1 MINWCIIE
9 HFSNSV
15 LYQFIII
22 VMKCPKCQSMETKV
36 IDSRVIEDGQ
46 SIRRRREC
54 EYCQHR
60 FTTFE
65 RKGFTELVVIKKD
78 GSKEMYDR
86 QKLKKA
92 IVLAFAKREIDKEK
106 IENMINN
113 LEVEWS
119 TDKNEITS
127 KEIGDDVVRALKKV
141 DPVAYVR
148 FASVYKSFESIKDF
162 KRFIE

>member
-1 MINWCIIE
+1 
-9 HFSNSV
+9 
-15 LYQFIII
+15 
-22 VMKCPKCQSMETKV
+22 MKCPKCQSMETKV

-54 EYCQHR
+54 EYCHHR

-65 RKGFTELVVIKKD
+65 RKWYTELVVIKKD

-92 IVLAFAKREIDKEK
+92 LLLSFAKRAIDKEQ

-113 LEVEWS
+113 LEAEWS
-119 TDKNEITS
+119 SERNEITS
-127 KEIGDDVVRALKKV
+127 KEIWDDVLRALKKI

-148 FASVYKSFESIKDF
+148 FASVYKSFNSLQDF
-162 KRFIE
+162 QKFIE